1 MQRYFCIV
9 DTPIGELLLIASH
22 NHLLQI
28 EFDSNKEY
36 PRRSNAILSL
46 AVEQL
51 GEYFIGERSHFT
63 IPYRY
68 VGTPFQV
75 KCWNYL
81 MTIPYGETR
90 SYLQEA
96 TAISSPRAVRAVAQA
111 NKRNP
116 LPILTPCHRVIAHSG
131 ELSGYGGGVWRKEW
145 LLTHE
150 RVLNRSSE
158 ASPQR
163 PS

>member
-1 MQRYFCIV
+1 
-9 DTPIGELLLIASH
+9 
-22 NHLLQI
+22 
-28 EFDSNKEY
+28 
-36 PRRSNAILSL
+36 
-46 AVEQL
+46 
-51 GEYFIGERSHFT
+51 
-63 IPYRY
+63 
-68 VGTPFQV
+68 
-75 KCWNYL
+75 

-116 LPILTPCHRVIAHSG
+116 LPILTPCHRVIAYSG